1 VPRPVPIGRHP
12 GATLQNTAICPAAP
26 PPDTA
31 RAAGQ
36 SHSTQDTVIR
46 PGPTRARSRTTA
58 SIPDRAHTDGSGG
71 SNLGMAVLV
80 VLGAAFAVRLA
91 GPVLAAAA
99 EVVYVVGIVVAATA
113 GGAAVAV
120 LVAQAWR
127 WRRQRL
133 DAARAEVLTALLP
146 LRAAQPLPALA
157 ACDGAAPR
165 GPPAPARRER
175 SRAGR
180 HHPPA
185 AGGAINRG
193 PAGTGLHSRP

>member
-1 VPRPVPIGRHP
+1 VPVP
-12 GATLQNTAICPAAP
+12 AP
-26 PPDTA
+26 L
-31 RAAGQ
+31 R
-36 SHSTQDTVIR
+36 V
-46 PGPTRARSRTTA
+46 TA

-127 WRRQRL
+127 WRRRRL
-133 DAARAEVLTALLP
+133 DAARAEVLTAP
-146 LRAAQPLPALA
+146 SAAGRP
-157 ACDGAAPR
+157 AAPR
-165 GPPAPARRER
+165 TRGVRWSGPAR
-175 SRAGR
+175 STCTCTA
-180 HHPPA
+180 
-185 AGGAINRG
+185 
-193 PAGTGLHSRP
+193 